1 MVSLVSVIG
10 LLVILLIN
18 TLFAAVA
25 TRFLRIRLE
34 THWGTLLYVLVLI
47 PMVLFV
53 FTLVLSGPLGLG
65 ADLGSTEMVFTVV
78 IGIPLA
84 LGYTIDVFWMPHPD
98 DVELPETTEN

>member
-1 MVSLVSVIG
+1 MVSLVAAVG
-10 LLVILLIN
+10 LLVILLVN

-34 THWGTLLYVLVLI
+34 TQWGTVLYVLVLI
-47 PMVLFV
+47 PMALFV

-65 ADLGSTEMVFTVV
+65 TDLGSTEMVFTVA
-78 IGIPLA
+78 IGLPLA

-98 DVELPETTEN
+98 EIDLPETTER